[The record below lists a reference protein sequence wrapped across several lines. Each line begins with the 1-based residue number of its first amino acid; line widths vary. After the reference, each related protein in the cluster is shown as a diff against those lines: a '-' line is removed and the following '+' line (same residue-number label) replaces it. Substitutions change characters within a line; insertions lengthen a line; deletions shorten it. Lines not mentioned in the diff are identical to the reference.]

1 MIDKLIRRAVW
12 TLLVICLASSAGANS
27 YPPNIEASQVV
38 TLDVAAIERSAQS
51 GTPFELVFGDTRLNV
66 VLTPAPVFP
75 EEGLT
80 IVEILKDGSTRETV
94 VPGNFTYAGEV
105 LGGDPAE
112 TEVRF
117 TIADGVLEGYVSAKD
132 WWFFEPLARY
142 DPKAASNQYLV
153 YTPRETTFAA
163 EHADGDTSSPGE
175 AVDSPFI
182 NDGRIPMCMVADLQ
196 FLSQS
201 GGSFQR
207 VMQRQATVINGV
219 NGIYKRQ
226 FGRVFRVPLV
236 LLDSGGTLTS
246 TDPAT
251 LLEQLKVFAG
261 RKRLAKFGC
270 GMAHL
275 TTGKNINGEVMG
287 RAELPGHRSFS
298 QQSTTLDLQ
307 NTLVAA
313 HEIAHNFNSTHAD
326 AVQLCIPVPPTCLVY
341 YQTLCAATINQTTV
355 DHFSAANVQKMCLE
369 MGQRGFVCQ
378 ANAP

>member
-1 MIDKLIRRAVW
+1 MIDQLIRRVVW
-12 TLLVICLASSAGANS
+12 TLLVICLASSAAANS
-27 YPPNIEASQVV
+27 YPPNIVASQVV

-94 VPGNFTYAGEV
+94 VHGNFTYAGEV

-117 TIADGVLEGYVSAKD
+117 TIADGVLEGYVSGKD
-132 WWFFEPLARY
+132 WWFFEPLSRF
-142 DPKAASNQYLV
+142 DPKAGSNQYLV
-153 YTPRETTFAA
+153 YTPHDTAFAVD
-163 EHADGDTSSPGE
+163 HADGDTSSSGE
-175 AVDSPFI
+175 VVDSPFI
-182 NDGRIPMCMVADLQ
+182 NDGKIPMCMVADLQ

-201 GGSFQR
+201 NGSFQR

-236 LLDSGGTLTS
+236 LLDTGGTLTS
-246 TDPAT
+246 TDPAM
-251 LLEQLKVFAG
+251 LLTQLNAFAG
-261 RKRLAKFGC
+261 RKRLAKYGC

-275 TTGKNINGEVMG
+275 TTGKNINGDVMG
-287 RAELPGHRSFS
+287 RAELPGYRSFS

-313 HEIAHNFNSTHAD
+313 HEIAHNFNSTHSD

-341 YQTLCAATINQTTV
+341 YQTLCAATIDRTTV
-355 DHFSAANVQKMCLE
+355 DHFSAANAEKMCLE